1 MIYTSRDI
9 KDRIALGDNKYYIT
23 EVNDGTGRIIL
34 TPAPDSVIEEGTD
47 INKELLQIMEDRI
60 VMLMNRVFNDITT
73 NPFII
78 RFTSLDGLTGNGV
91 WNATHKRI
99 EC

>member
-1 MIYTSRDI
+1 MVYTSRDI
-9 KDRIALGDNKYYIT
+9 KDRVALGDNKYYM
-23 EVNDGTGRIIL
+23 EQLGDGRIML
-34 TPAPDSVIEEGTD
+34 TPAPDSVIEVGTD

-60 VMLMNRVFNDITT
+60 VMLMNRVFNDITA

>member
-9 KDRIALGDNKYYIT
+9 KDRVAIGDNKFYM
-23 EVNDGTGRIIL
+23 EQLSDGRVML
-34 TPAPDSVIEEGTD
+34 TPAPDSVSEEGTD
-47 INKELLQIMEDRI
+47 INKELLQLMEDRI
-60 VMLMNRVFNDITT
+60 VLLMNRMFNELTA

-78 RFTSLDGLTGNGV
+78 RFVTFDGLTGNGV
-91 WNATHKRI
+91 WNESAKRF

>member
-1 MIYTSRDI
+1 MVYTSRDI
-9 KDRIALGDNKYYIT
+9 KDRIAIGDNKYYM
-23 EVNDGTGRIIL
+23 EQLSDGRIMLI
-34 TPAPDSVIEEGTD
+34 PAPDSVVEEGTD

-60 VMLMNRVFNDITT
+60 VMLMNRVFNDITA

>member
-1 MIYTSRDI
+1 MIYTSREI
-9 KDRIALGDNKYYIT
+9 KDRIAIGDNKYYM
-23 EVNDGTGRIIL
+23 EQLSDGRIML
-34 TPAPDSVIEEGTD
+34 TPAPDSVIEAGTD

-60 VMLMNRVFNDITT
+60 VMLMNRVFNDITA